1 MYGGDGMNSTPERFG
16 SEINAQYA
24 ANQRK
29 KAALSAAG
37 ALIFFVVLVAAG
49 FFLKERAME
58 TDFSRKNLLPCFA
71 YPFGT
76 DWMGRDMFARTVSG
90 LSLSILLGACAS
102 GVSAMIG
109 LALAVV
115 SGWGKA
121 ADDVIGWLTDLMMG
135 APHIVILILV
145 SCALGKGLKGVAV
158 GIALTHWPG
167 LCRILRSEVL
177 QQKEAVYIAIAG
189 RLGKSR
195 LYIAR
200 THLLPHLL
208 PQLLAGLALQF
219 PHAILHEAGLTFLGF
234 GLPPEEPAIGIILS
248 ESMAH
253 LSTGKWWLALFPG
266 LALAGTTVLFERL
279 GNMLRTHCD
288 PSRAQL

>member
-1 MYGGDGMNSTPERFG
+1 MNGMEEKVCLDVNK
-16 SEINAQYA
+16 QYA
-24 ANQRK
+24 VNQRK
-29 KAALSAAG
+29 KAAVLAAG
-37 ALIFFVVLVAAG
+37 ALAFFVVLTVAG
-49 FFLKERAME
+49 FFLKERAVE
-58 TDFSRKNLLPCFA
+58 TDFSRKNMLPCIP
-71 YPFGT
+71 YLFGT

-90 LSLSILLGACAS
+90 LSFSILLGVCAS
-102 GVSAMIG
+102 FVSAVI
-109 LALAVV
+109 ALAFAFA
-115 SGWGKA
+115 SAWGKK
-121 ADDVIGWLTDLMMG
+121 ADDVVGWLTDLMMG

-145 SCALGKGLKGVAV
+145 SCALGKGFKGVAA

-177 QQKEAVYIAIAG
+177 QQKEAAYIAIAG

-195 LYIAR
+195 LYIVW
-200 THLLPHLL
+200 THMLPQLL

-248 ESMAH
+248 ESMSH

-266 LALAGTTVLFERL
+266 LALAGAAVLFERI
-279 GNMLRTHCD
+279 GNAVRTLYA
-288 PSRAQL
+288 PSRAQM